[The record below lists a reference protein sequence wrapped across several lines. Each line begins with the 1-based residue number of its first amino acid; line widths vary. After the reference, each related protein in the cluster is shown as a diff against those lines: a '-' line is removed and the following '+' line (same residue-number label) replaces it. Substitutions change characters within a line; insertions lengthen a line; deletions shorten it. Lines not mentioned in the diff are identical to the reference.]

1 MRIDRAV
8 NLDDIRKLAKRRL
21 PKICFDFIEGGV
33 DDEACLVRNREAFR
47 RYALLPRYLV
57 DVSKRDQSV
66 PIFGHNFSSPFGIS
80 PTGVAELFR
89 HGADMMLAE
98 AAVAANIPFCLSTNS
113 QPSMEKVAR
122 IAPDHLWPQIYGSHD
137 SNITADMVR
146 RARDAGL
153 KTLMLTVDV
162 PIAPNRERNLRNGF
176 SRPFKM
182 RCDVMLEALT
192 HPGWLLAYFR
202 HGGLPMME
210 NWQPYAPKNASANEV
225 ADTFGAQ
232 TPASGQTW
240 KVLEL
245 IRGIWPGN
253 LVVKGVMHPDD
264 AIRATDLGANGIV
277 VSNHGGRQL
286 DAAPSPVEM
295 FPAIK
300 AAVGDRS
307 TLMLESGVRR
317 GSDIVIALALGA
329 RFCFFG
335 RPTLYGAAA
344 AGSAG
349 IERVIEIVRREV
361 DLVMAQIGCSKLST
375 IGPEFLL
382 QPEGDN
388 FSAIHNRR
396 IP

>member
-1 MRIDRAV
+1 MRMKIDRAI
-8 NLDDIRKLAKRRL
+8 NLEDVRKLAKRRL

-33 DDEACLVRNREAFR
+33 DDEVGLGRNRNAFQ
-47 RYALLPRYLV
+47 RYALMPRYLV

-66 PIFGHNFSSPFGIS
+66 PLFGHTYAGPFGIS

-113 QPSMEKVAR
+113 QPSLEKVAK

-137 SNITADMVR
+137 SNITADMVKR
-146 RARDAGL
+146 SRDAGL
-153 KTLMLTVDV
+153 KTLLLTVDV

-182 RCDVMLEALT
+182 RWDVMLEALT
-192 HPGWLLAYFR
+192 HPGWLLSYYQ

-210 NWQPYAPKNASANEV
+210 NWQPYAKPGASANDV
-225 ADTFGAQ
+225 ADFFGSQ

-240 KVLEL
+240 KVLEMV
-245 IRGIWPGN
+245 RAIWPGN
-253 LVVKGVMHPDD
+253 LVVKGIMHPDD
-264 AIRATDLGANGIV
+264 AIRATNIGANGIV

-286 DAAPSPVEM
+286 DAAPSPLEV
-295 FPAIK
+295 FPSIK
-300 AAVGDRS
+300 AAVGERS

-329 RFCFFG
+329 KFCFAG

-349 IERVIEIVRREV
+349 VTRVLDIVRKEV
-361 DLVMAQIGCSKLST
+361 DLVMAQIGCAKLSE
-375 IGPEFLL
+375 IGPEYLL
-382 QPEGDN
+382 QPDTRQN
-388 FSAIHNRR
+388 SLV
-396 IP
+396 

>member
-1 MRIDRAV
+1 MKIDRAV
-8 NLDDIRKLAKRRL
+8 NLEDIRKLAKKRL

-33 DDEACLVRNREAFR
+33 DDEECLARNREAFS

-66 PIFGHNFSSPFGIS
+66 PLFGRTYASPFGIS

-89 HGADMMLAE
+89 HGADTMLAE

-113 QPSMEKVAR
+113 QPSLEKIAK
-122 IAPDHLWPQIYGSHD
+122 IAPGHLWPQIYGSHD
-137 SNITADMVR
+137 NKITADMVR

-153 KTLMLTVDV
+153 KTLVLTVDV
-162 PIAPNRERNLRNGF
+162 PIAPKRERNFRNGF

-182 RCDVMLEALT
+182 RWDVMLEALT
-192 HPGWLLAYFR
+192 HPGWLLAYYR
-202 HGGLPMME
+202 YGGLPMME
-210 NWQPYAPKNASANEV
+210 NWQPYAKQGATANDV
-225 ADTFGAQ
+225 ADLFGTQ

-240 KVLEL
+240 KVLEM
-245 IRGIWPGN
+245 IREIWPGN
-253 LVVKGVMHPDD
+253 LVVKGIMHPDD
-264 AIRATDLGANGIV
+264 AILATDMGANGIV

-286 DAAPSPVEM
+286 DRAPSPLEM

-300 AAVGDRS
+300 TAVGDRS

-344 AGSAG
+344 AGPPG
-349 IERVIEIVRREV
+349 IRRVIDIVRTEI
-361 DLVMAQIGCSKLST
+361 DLVMAQIGCAKLST
-375 IGPEFLL
+375 VGPEVLM
-382 QPEGDN
+382 PPGE
-388 FSAIHNRR
+388 R
-396 IP
+396 